1 MSQFAGDD
9 VISIYDTI
17 NDGKGFVPKDQEY
30 QPMSRWQKIK
40 WIIIGTAIAI
50 FMIVAGIQ
58 IIPSWFA

>member
-30 QPMSRWQKIK
+30 QPMSRGKMIK
-40 WIIIGTAIAI
+40 WIIIGAAIAI
-50 FMIVAGIQ
+50 FMILAGIE
-58 IIPSWFA
+58 IVPALFA